1 MAMLSPL
8 DLLTVTNTEQDI
20 IRCLIRKP
28 CLTLQEIAGLTRI
41 PVDELESVVY
51 KLVRESRLNVDSD
64 RKYQVQMQSK
74 PKHERSSSGL
84 LDTLFN

>member
-8 DLLTVTNTEQDI
+8 DLLTVTNTEQDV

-28 CLTLQEIAGLTRI
+28 QLTLQEIAGLTRI
-41 PVDELESVVY
+41 PVDELEGVVY
-51 KLVRESRLNVDSD
+51 KMVKESRLNIDSD
-64 RKYQVQMQSK
+64 RKYQVQMQGK
-74 PKHERSSSGL
+74 PKPKRSSVGL